1 MNTLRKHIHPYKLFL
16 VIVALSA
23 LGAGM
28 YGEVLSNYF
37 KEVYNV
43 DAYVRGLI
51 EFPRE
56 LPGVLTILFIAF
68 LSRFSDIRISL
79 VAQLLSLIGC
89 ITLGLVTPSFGIML
103 VFVFIYSAGA
113 HLNMPL
119 QESIGMSL
127 MKEGSMGTQMGQYK
141 GIATAFAMVAS
152 AAVFVGFRYGLFS
165 FVTDTKWIFV
175 VSSVFMVIA
184 VGLIL
189 LLDYIVH
196 KPIKSDKRIKF
207 IFRKKYNYYYTLVV
221 MFGLQ
226 KQIMLVYG
234 PWVLIDLLGK
244 KADTIAML
252 GILGSFVGMF
262 FMPALGRWID
272 RFGIKTLLYAD
283 AYSFIGVYLAY
294 GLLTAAFVE
303 GWLPM
308 EGVPLLLAYSLFITD
323 RMSNQM
329 GMIRTLYLRKI
340 AEHPSDIMPTLS
352 LGLSM
357 DHIVSI
363 LCAFLGGIIWSA
375 WGPQY
380 IFFFTAAVSFV
391 NVYVAHKVHIE

>member
-1 MNTLRKHIHPYKLFL
+1 MNTLRKHLPPYRLFL

-28 YGEVLSNYF
+28 YNEVLSNYF

-89 ITLGLVTPSFGIML
+89 ITLGLVTPPFGIML
-103 VFVFIYSAGA
+103 IFVFIYSAGA

-127 MKEGSMGTQMGQYK
+127 MQEGSMGTQMGQYK

-152 AAVFVGFRYGLFS
+152 AVVFVGFRWGLFS
-165 FVTDTKWIFV
+165 LATHTKWIFV
-175 VSSVFMVIA
+175 VGSVFMAIA

-272 RFGIKTLLYAD
+272 RFGIKKLLYAD

-308 EGVPLLLAYSLFITD
+308 AGIPLLLAYSLFITD

-357 DHIVSI
+357 DHVVSI
-363 LCAFLGGIIWSA
+363 ICAFLGGIIWST

-391 NVYVAHKVHIE
+391 NVYVAHKVRIE